1 MLRHTRSSFD
11 VPDNLLAK
19 ARRVAR
25 RRGLSMRDLVEEG
38 LRRVLEEEE
47 TPPFE
52 LRDCSF
58 GGEGSSPEFAERG
71 WEAIRAAIY
80 EGRGG

>member
-1 MLRHTRSSFD
+1 
-11 VPDNLLAK
+11 
-19 ARRVAR
+19 
-25 RRGLSMRDLVEEG
+25 MRDLVEEG

-52 LRDCSF
+52 LRDGSF